1 MEVVVR
7 IKGPIIALIAVFL
20 IMGTDLKSVPIAI
33 AHGTGKHVMGV
44 ASAVEADRLEV
55 KTKDGKDVTVRLT
68 PDTQFRRSGAGTS
81 PKPQIGDRV
90 AAEVMEEGNTLTAVE
105 VRFATPQAK
114 K

>member
-1 MEVVVR
+1 MH
-7 IKGPIIALIAVFL
+7 IKALIIAFIALLLLGLTGV
-20 IMGTDLKSVPIAI
+20 SW

-55 KTKDGKDVTVRLT
+55 KTKEGKDVTVRLT

-81 PKPQIGDRV
+81 AKPQVGDRV
-90 AAEVMEEGNTLTAVE
+90 AAEVMEEGNALTAVE